1 MFVGMD
7 NKNNLC
13 TVVAG
18 IKSNCFKW
26 STVTK
31 HDFPNII
38 YMKVRVRSE
47 ITSWYQ
53 AASWPKQ

>member
-26 STVTK
+26 SAVTK

-47 ITSWYQ
+47 ITS
-53 AASWPKQ
+53 